1 VPEQTSWRL
10 DDTAAEFYEKNFVP
24 AIFADWA
31 TVLVDAASVD
41 SGQNVLD
48 VACGTGIVARTA
60 ATRVGQTGHVAG
72 IDQSPSMIA
81 MARRVRPDLDWRK
94 GDAASMP
101 FPDEG
106 FDVVLS
112 QAALMFF
119 PDRVAALREM
129 GRVLR
134 RGGTIAVQV
143 WGSSPGYHL
152 TSQILEKVAGKEVA
166 EIFRA
171 PFLLSD
177 PGEVKSLFVE
187 AGLPSPK
194 VETHQGSARFPSI
207 EAFART
213 EIDGWVLAGRVD
225 LESML
230 SAAREALAPFCDAVG
245 VLRIPMEG
253 HIFVVHKDKV

>member
-1 VPEQTSWRL
+1 MPEQTSWRL

-31 TVLVDAASVD
+31 TILVETASVD
-41 SGQNVLD
+41 AGQSVLD

-60 ATRVGQTGHVAG
+60 ATRVGQTGHVTG

-81 MARRVRPDLDWRK
+81 MARRVRPDLDWRE
-94 GDAASMP
+94 GEAAKMP
-101 FPDEG
+101 FPEES

-112 QAALMFF
+112 QAGLMFF

-129 GRVLR
+129 RRLLR
-134 RGGTIAVQV
+134 PGGTIAVQV

-152 TSQILEKVAGKEVA
+152 TSQLLEEVAGKEVA

-171 PFLLSD
+171 PFVLSD
-177 PGEVKSLFVE
+177 PGEVKSLFVQ
-187 AGLPSPK
+187 AGFASPK
-194 VETHQGSARFPSI
+194 VDTHQGSARFPSI

-225 LESML
+225 LEAFL
-230 SAAREALAPFCDAVG
+230 AAGREALAPFCDAVG
-245 VLRIPMEG
+245 VVRIPMEG
-253 HIFVVHKDKV
+253 HIVLAHRE